1 MVADAPAGRT
11 RQGELLGGKYLLE
24 KRLGSGGMGDVWKAR
39 NVAVG
44 RDVAIKLLRPEH
56 ADNPS
61 VAARFVLEAR
71 TANLVR
77 HPNVVDVLDVGHDDA
92 GAPYLVQ
99 ELLVGRDLS
108 QYAAECGGR
117 LRVDAAMRILLSVV
131 DAVAFAHAKGVVHRD
146 LKPENVFL
154 AREGDRLVPKL
165 LDFGISQVESG
176 PRMTATG
183 VALGTPAYMAPEQIK
198 GTRHVDTRSDVWAL
212 GVMIHE
218 VLAGEL
224 PFHGETSADMFVQIA
239 TATPT
244 PLEEAVPGVPIE
256 IAHVVAKC
264 LRRNPEERYGDARD
278 LLRDLRA
285 IAGPEHV
292 QPLVA
297 PTDPPPP
304 PSFDIAHAIH
314 APPKSARAAARDL
327 VSTADDV
334 GALSPRA
341 PLALGGF
348 VDLAP
353 APTHA
358 PALQVESRPPH
369 GRFAKVRSS
378 FRPTANDADAR
389 RPLTALALAIA
400 ALVAGG
406 ALTLV
411 NPWPEGWGVAQL
423 LSLVLGA
430 LPDLVGR
437 VLAAGLLVL
446 AVLTAVRGAR
456 MSPVS
461 IAYFVAALGIGA
473 VGGVLL
479 ALGAAA
485 GPPLAW
491 AAALGSFGGAAVAMR
506 HATDEWLEDLRSS
519 AVFVLVVAT
528 VLLFAAAQIIRGQ
541 G

>member
-44 RDVAIKLLRPEH
+44 REVAIKLLRSEH

-61 VAARFVLEAR
+61 VAARFVREAR

-99 ELLVGRDLS
+99 ELLVGQDLAR
-108 QYAAECGGR
+108 YAAECGGR
-117 LRVDAAMRILLSVV
+117 VPVDAAMRILLSVV

-176 PRMTATG
+176 PRMTDTS

-198 GTRHVDTRSDVWAL
+198 GTRHVDTRSDVWAI

-244 PLEEAVPGVPIE
+244 PLEEAAPGVPIE
-256 IAHVVAKC
+256 IAHIVAKC
-264 LRRNPEERYGDARD
+264 LRRSPEERYGDARA

-304 PSFDIAHAIH
+304 FDIAHAIH
-314 APPKSARAAARDL
+314 APPQSAPAGRSDL
-327 VSTADDV
+327 VATADDES
-334 GALSPRA
+334 ALPPRA

-353 APTHA
+353 APTRA
-358 PALQVESRPPH
+358 PALQVESKPPP

-378 FRPTANDADAR
+378 FRPPVGDADAR
-389 RPLTALALAIA
+389 RPLTALAMAIA
-400 ALVAGG
+400 ALLAGG
-406 ALTLV
+406 VLTLV

-423 LSLVLGA
+423 LALALGG

-446 AVLTAVRGAR
+446 AVLTGVRGAR

-461 IAYFVAALGIGA
+461 IAYFIAALGIGA
-473 VGGVLL
+473 LGGVLL
-479 ALGAAA
+479 ALGPAA

-491 AAALGSFGGAAVAMR
+491 AAALVSFGGAAVALR